1 MIQKKDIRIVADDKI
16 PFLRGVLEPYAKVE
30 YFPGAEIN
38 RHTLKNAE
46 GLITRT
52 RTKVTK
58 ELLENTPVE
67 LVATATI
74 GFDHIDTVWLA
85 DNGIQWTNA
94 PGCNSSSVMQYIAAS
109 LVYLA
114 RKKGFR
120 FGEKT
125 LGIVGVGNVGSKVAQ
140 MAEILGFKVL
150 LNDPPRERK
159 EGKGAFVSLEEIKE
173 TANIITFHVPLNKEG
188 LDRTLEMVNT
198 DFFNSLKKTPIL
210 INSSRGPVVDGEA
223 FKKAIQTKKVSG
235 AVLDVWNNEPQID
248 QDLVAM
254 LDIVTPHI
262 AGYSIDGKA
271 NGTTMSV
278 NAFSNFFGFPLRN
291 WSPENLPEPE
301 NPLIKINDSD
311 LSMQEILETAIYYTY
326 PIERDDTNLRTNLS
340 DFEKLRGNYP
350 VRREF
355 PAYQI
360 KLKSGNENIY
370 KKLMKLGFKKLLT

>member
-1 MIQKKDIRIVADDKI
+1 MRIVADDKI
-16 PFLRGVLEPYAKVE
+16 PFLMGVLEPYAEVD
-30 YFPGAEIN
+30 YFPGAKIN
-38 RHTLKNAE
+38 RHTLKNADA
-46 GLITRT
+46 LITRT

-58 ELLENTPVE
+58 KLLKDTTVK

-74 GFDHIDTVWLA
+74 GYDHIDTGWLTR
-85 DNGIQWTNA
+85 NEIQWTNA
-94 PGCNSSSVMQYIAAS
+94 PGCNSTSVMQYIAAS
-109 LVYLA
+109 LVFLA
-114 RKKGFR
+114 QKKGFR
-120 FGEKT
+120 FKDKT

-140 MAEILGFKVL
+140 MAEVLGFKVL
-150 LNDPPRERK
+150 LNDPLRERK

-248 QDLVAM
+248 QELVEL

-271 NGTTMSV
+271 NGTAMSV
-278 NAFSNFFGFPLRN
+278 NAVSNFFGFPLRN